1 MAKWCLSIAFLI
13 ATATA
18 DDEFDPDS
26 FEALNPKFGS
36 KEEGMISEMF
46 DGAVAD
52 TNLFD
57 KKIWSD
63 AEKAEDEVAKKA
75 ASFSLDADAGPAEYA
90 RNAVNIAFEKGQSEG
105 WNALLGLANDYKSA
119 VAEIAKL
126 KQNGTMLLAQKTE
139 TEATIDAP
147 WKMEAAVSEAV
158 KKSKEAEAKE
168 IGLADASKV
177 AALQSLTAFKT
188 KAAAVPV
195 DSKESLSHRQEI
207 SDMEKQIQVRY
218 QSDLKA
224 AVSKKLDVFEEE
236 KALLGLPI
244 AMDFESLVSL
254 MNDEKL
260 ASSGRNELES
270 EQRIQ
275 QKVDEYTA
283 KIQKQDAILLKNK
296 EDQLANHQAS
306 LKESIVLVQKDAD
319 AMVSKAV
326 AQMEVKYGLASKKT
340 NLHELMLLS
349 SGDEAKKPTPSASSD
364 KLAEATKTILQGEKM
379 RLEAQK
385 EKLKIKLQ
393 ADVARNKKE
402 IQTLADTKTQWKTLA
417 SRLAADLKGVRMWTS
432 VVNDKKN
439 EIEPVDA
446 NCMSFAKDYVEF
458 SADNPVEVDVSAY
471 DGKTVGDVVQQ
482 MKQKASAMSGEVKG
496 EPMTMH

>member
-1 MAKWCLSIAFLI
+1 
-13 ATATA
+13 
-18 DDEFDPDS
+18 
-26 FEALNPKFGS
+26 
-36 KEEGMISEMF
+36 
-46 DGAVAD
+46 
-52 TNLFD
+52 
-57 KKIWSD
+57 
-63 AEKAEDEVAKKA
+63 
-75 ASFSLDADAGPAEYA
+75 
-90 RNAVNIAFEKGQSEG
+90 
-105 WNALLGLANDYKSA
+105 
-119 VAEIAKL
+119 
-126 KQNGTMLLAQKTE
+126 
-139 TEATIDAP
+139 
-147 WKMEAAVSEAV
+147 
-158 KKSKEAEAKE
+158 
-168 IGLADASKV
+168 
-177 AALQSLTAFKT
+177 
-188 KAAAVPV
+188 
-195 DSKESLSHRQEI
+195 
-207 SDMEKQIQVRY
+207 
-218 QSDLKA
+218 
-224 AVSKKLDVFEEE
+224 
-236 KALLGLPI
+236 
-244 AMDFESLVSL
+244 
-254 MNDEKL
+254 
-260 ASSGRNELES
+260 
-270 EQRIQ
+270 
-275 QKVDEYTA
+275 
-283 KIQKQDAILLKNK
+283 
-296 EDQLANHQAS
+296 
-306 LKESIVLVQKDAD
+306 
-319 AMVSKAV
+319 MVSKAV